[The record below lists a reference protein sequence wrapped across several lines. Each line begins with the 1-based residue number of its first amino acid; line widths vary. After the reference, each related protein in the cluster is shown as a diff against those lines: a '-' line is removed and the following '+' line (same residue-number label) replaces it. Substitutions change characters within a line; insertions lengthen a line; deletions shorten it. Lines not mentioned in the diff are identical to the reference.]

1 MGRGRRRGPKQL
13 GFRAL
18 LDGLAQAVHRIV
30 DHRQPAKVSYSLQ
43 DCYRS
48 SFALFYLQDP
58 SLLEFQ
64 RRFQEQIQSNNL
76 STVFGVASIPSDTQ
90 LREVL
95 DIHDYAPLLGVF
107 SDYFRRLQRSKQLDR
122 YQFYQGYYLI
132 TLDGSQY
139 FDSEKIHC
147 RLCLSK
153 EKSNGHTQY
162 YHQVLQPAL
171 VHPDMRQVIP
181 LAPEFIRRQD
191 GTSKQDCETNA
202 GKRAVNK
209 IRADHPQLPMIIV
222 ADSLYSTGP
231 FIRMLL
237 ARRFSFFLGVKPG
250 SHKTLFEDIEG
261 LRRGKLLDR
270 LEVLDKN
277 GGRHVYEWVNQ
288 IPLNGTADSPV
299 LNYMELKIYN
309 ALGKLTR
316 RFSWMSDIE
325 IGKENVQQLVGGA
338 RARWKIENENFNTL
352 KNHGYHLEHNF
363 GHGESYLS
371 EAFFVLNILAF
382 FMHQIFEIV
391 DQLYQQARRCFSSRR
406 EYWNAVRSSFRLLLF
421 ESWDQVLE
429 RIHAPPRPAFL

>member
-13 GFRAL
+13 RFRAL
-18 LDGLAQAVHRIV
+18 IDGLAQAVHRIV
-30 DHRQPAKVSYSLQ
+30 DHRQPAKVSYPLQ

-48 SFALFYLQDP
+48 SFGLFYLQDP

-64 RRFQEQIQSNNL
+64 RRFQEQVQSNNL
-76 STVFGVASIPSDTQ
+76 STVFGVQAIPSDTQ

-95 DIHDYAPLLGVF
+95 DTHNYAPLLEVF

-122 YQFYQGYYLI
+122 YQFYQGFYLI

-171 VHPDMRQVIP
+171 VHPNMRQVIP

-202 GKRAVNK
+202 GKRAVDK
-209 IRADHPQLPMIIV
+209 IRTDHPQLPMIIV
-222 ADSLYSTGP
+222 GDSLYSTGP

-237 ARRFSFFLGVKPG
+237 KRHFSFFLGVKPG

-277 GGRHVYEWVNQ
+277 RRYVYEWVNQ
-288 IPLNGTADSPV
+288 IPLNGTANSPV

-309 ALGKLTR
+309 AEGKLTR

-325 IGKENVQQLVGGA
+325 ISKDNVQQLVGGA

-382 FMHQIFEIV
+382 FMHQIFQIV
-391 DQLYQQARRCFSSRR
+391 DQLYQQARGCFSSRV

-429 RIHAPPRPAFL
+429 RIHAPPRPAFS

>member
-13 GFRAL
+13 RFRAL
-18 LDGLAQAVHRIV
+18 LDGLACGVRQIV
-30 DHRQPAKVSYSLQ
+30 DRRQPAKVSYPLQ
-43 DCYRS
+43 DCYGS

-64 RRFQEQIQSNNL
+64 RRFQEQVQSNNL
-76 STVFGVASIPSDTQ
+76 STVFGVQAIPSGTQ

-107 SDYFRRLQRSKQLDR
+107 GDYFRRLQRSKQLDK
-122 YQFYQGYYLI
+122 YQFYQGFYLI

-191 GTSKQDCETNA
+191 GSNKQDCETNA

-222 ADSLYSTGP
+222 GDSLYSTGP
-231 FIRMLL
+231 LIRMLL
-237 ARRFSFFLGVKPG
+237 KRRFSFFLGVKPG

-270 LEVLDKN
+270 PEVVDKN
-277 GGRHVYEWVNQ
+277 HRRYVYEWVNQ
-288 IPLNGTADSPV
+288 IPLNGTADSPCSQ
-299 LNYMELKIYN
+299 LHGAEDLQ
-309 ALGKLTR
+309 
-316 RFSWMSDIE
+316 RFRQTYSSLLMDE
-325 IGKENVQQLVGGA
+325 
-338 RARWKIENENFNTL
+338 RHR
-352 KNHGYHLEHNF
+352 
-363 GHGESYLS
+363 
-371 EAFFVLNILAF
+371 
-382 FMHQIFEIV
+382 
-391 DQLYQQARRCFSSRR
+391 DYQG
-406 EYWNAVRSSFRLLLF
+406 
-421 ESWDQVLE
+421 
-429 RIHAPPRPAFL
+429 